1 MSRIRFRIIET
12 IGFEIFEI
20 RNILVILYIVKLSC
34 LIRLWIIYLQLT
46 IISSWVYRFSFDHR
60 SQATLSVV
68 STWMGDRLGM
78 PRIVNFQIFFS
89 LNYYFFIL
97 FRYQYSLIFFVDRT
111 RWFLWIFPCWTRIQ
125 KQNLYILYIYI
136 I

>member
-60 SQATLSVV
+60 SQAPLSAV
-68 STWMGDRLGM
+68 STWMGDRLGIL
-78 PRIVNFQIFFS
+78 PRVVNIQIFFLQIITFLYF
-89 LNYYFFIL
+89 LNISIKSKYTNWVWSNTLKVVFIHE
-97 FRYQYSLIFFVDRT
+97 
-111 RWFLWIFPCWTRIQ
+111 
-125 KQNLYILYIYI
+125 N
-136 I
+136 